1 MGGNSMADILIIS
14 AHPDDEV
21 LGCGGVIARSIRI
34 DNQDVYIAYL
44 SYGAMARRP
53 GEDMDDLEKEKIK
66 DRSRAAISVLMGVS
80 KSDIKKHLRFVDFP
94 DNQFDTVPFI
104 NIVRL
109 IEELIDELQ
118 PDCIFTHSQ
127 KDLNI
132 DHVITHRAVLT
143 ATRPMKDKHRV
154 SAIYTF
160 PIPSSTEWAF
170 SSFGSFSP
178 NVFFDIATFTELKI
192 RALKCYDTEVRAFPH
207 PRSVELIQ
215 VMACFM
221 GSSVGMGSAE
231 GFEVVRC
238 LI

>member
-1 MGGNSMADILIIS
+1 MADILIVC

-21 LGCGGVIARSIRI
+21 LGCGGVIARSVRV

-44 SYGAMARRP
+44 SYGVMARRP
-53 GEDMDDLEKEKIK
+53 DEIMDDFEKEKIK
-66 DRSRAAISVLMGVS
+66 DRSRVAMSVLMGES
-80 KSDIKKHLRFVDFP
+80 KSDVKKLLRFKDFP

-104 NIVRL
+104 NIVRS
-109 IEELIDELQ
+109 IEEIIDELK
-118 PDCIFTHSQ
+118 PTCIFTHSQ
-127 KDLNI
+127 KDLNN
-132 DHVITHRAVLT
+132 DHVLTHRAVLT

-178 NVFFDIATFTELKI
+178 NVFFDIAIFMELKI
-192 RALKCYDTEVRAFPH
+192 RALECYDTEVREFPH
-207 PRSVELIQ
+207 PRSLEFIE
-215 VMACFM
+215 VMGRYM
-221 GSSVGMGSAE
+221 GSVVGMESAE
-231 GFEVVRC
+231 GFEIVRY